1 MSTLVASIAGVSIAN
16 VNGTTV
22 AIKTTIGATVSYLGM
37 LLSLLNTA
45 SVLLS
50 TEAVFSLA
58 AAL

>member
-1 MSTLVASIAGVSIAN
+1 MSTLVTSIAGVTIAN
-16 VNGTTV
+16 VNGTTI

-50 TEAVFSLA
+50 TEAVFS
-58 AAL
+58 